1 MFLAHLHLPV
11 QMIDGVC
18 CRPLET
24 GASVPVLLAE
34 VALVDHC
41 AHLLEHEQAT
51 EATPANVGIHSVH
64 ANEQLRHL
72 DSNLQPRW
80 QEKACRQSHS

>member
-18 CRPLET
+18 CRPLKA

-41 AHLLEHEQAT
+41 ANLLEHEQAA
-51 EATPANVGIHSVH
+51 EATPSDVGIHRVH
-64 ANEQLRHL
+64 PNEQLGHL
-72 DSNLQPRW
+72 DSAAMIVTN
-80 QEKACRQSHS
+80 